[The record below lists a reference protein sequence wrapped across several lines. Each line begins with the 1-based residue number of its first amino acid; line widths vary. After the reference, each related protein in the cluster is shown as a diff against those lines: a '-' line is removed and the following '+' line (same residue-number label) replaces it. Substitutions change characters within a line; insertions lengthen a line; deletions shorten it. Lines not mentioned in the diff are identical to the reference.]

1 MINLV
6 FIHTID
12 CKFEQNNFT
21 MSVDV
26 RLLEPKTVWN
36 FFEDLNAIP
45 RGSKKEGK
53 VKEYVKNFGLGL
65 GFQTKVDDIG
75 NVIIK
80 KPATPGMEDRVGV
93 ILQGHIDMVWQK
105 NADTDFD
112 FETQGIESYIN
123 GDWVTARGTTL
134 GADNGMGV
142 AAAMALLAS
151 TNIPH
156 PALEGL
162 FTIDEETGMTG
173 AKGLQGGE
181 LDGQILLNLDTEDD
195 DEITIGCAGGVDTVG
210 LKSYK
215 EVSPE
220 SNSTGLFIKVSGLS
234 GGHSGMDI
242 HTGRGNA
249 NLILNRFLLDADK
262 FGGAISIIQGGGL
275 RNAIPREAN
284 ATLAVTDLDG
294 FTNHVNE
301 LASSIK
307 EELGTTDPNFKVEL
321 TTVET
326 PAGVLPKEEQ
336 WKLVRAIYTIPNNVW
351 RMSPDM
357 ENLTETSSN
366 LARISVVNGK
376 MSIETLQRSSVESQ
390 KWDIANGV
398 RCALEMM
405 GAEVTHSGSYP
416 GWTPKPSAPIVS
428 LMGDLYKKMYNEPAK
443 VSACHAGLECGI
455 LGTNYPD
462 VQMISFG
469 PTIKG
474 AHSPDERVKIKSVA
488 KFWDYLLAILKE
500 IPKA

>member
-1 MINLV
+1 
-6 FIHTID
+6 
-12 CKFEQNNFT
+12 
-21 MSVDV
+21 MSVEV
-26 RLLEPKTVWN
+26 RKLSPEVVWN

-45 RGSKKEGK
+45 RGSKKEDK
-53 VKEYVKNFGLGL
+53 VRAYVRDFGLSLGL
-65 GFQTKVDDIG
+65 QTKVDEIG

-80 KPATPGMEDRVGV
+80 KPATEGMEDRVGV

-123 GDWVTARGTTL
+123 GDWVTAKGTTL

-210 LKSYK
+210 TKQYT
-215 EVSPE
+215 PE
-220 SNSTGLFIKVSGLS
+220 NSDEGARGVFLKVSGLS

-242 HTGRGNA
+242 HLGRGNA
-249 NLILNRFLLDADK
+249 NLIMNRFLWNASQK
-262 FGGAISIIQGGGL
+262 YGVSISSIDGGGL
-275 RNAIPREAN
+275 RNAIPRESQAV
-284 ATLAVTDLDG
+284 LAVKDVDG
-294 FTNHVNE
+294 FKTYAKALEQDIKDE
-301 LASSIK
+301 LR
-307 EELGTTDPNFKVEL
+307 TTDPNFKL
-321 TTVET
+321 DF
-326 PAGVLPKEEQ
+326 EEVDCPTHVMPVSEQ
-336 WKLVRAIYTIPNNVW
+336 KQMIRTIYTVPNNIW

-366 LARISVVNGK
+366 LARVLVRDGAI
-376 MSIETLQRSSVESQ
+376 SIETLQRSSVESQ
-390 KWDIANGV
+390 KWDIANSV
-398 RCALEMM
+398 KCALESMD
-405 GAEVTHSGSYP
+405 ADVEHSGSYP
-416 GWTPKPSAPIVS
+416 GWTPKPDAPIVS
-428 LMGDLYKKMYNEPAK
+428 VMSELYTKMYNENPH
-443 VSACHAGLECGI
+443 VNACHAGLECGI

-474 AHSPDERVKIKSVA
+474 AHSPDERVNIKSVA
-488 KFWDYLLAILKE
+488 KFWDYLLETLVN

>member
-1 MINLV
+1 MSTEVRNL
-6 FIHTID
+6 
-12 CKFEQNNFT
+12 
-21 MSVDV
+21 S
-26 RLLEPKTVWN
+26 PKVVWGY
-36 FFEDLNAIP
+36 FEDLNAIP
-45 RGSKKEGK
+45 RGSKKEDK
-53 VKEYVKNFGLGL
+53 IREFVRQFGENLGL
-65 GFQTKVDDIG
+65 KTKVDEIG

-151 TNIPH
+151 TDIAH

-173 AKGLQGGE
+173 AKGLKGGE
-181 LDGQILLNLDTEDD
+181 LDGMILLNLDTEDD
-195 DEITIGCAGGVDTVG
+195 DELTIGCAGGVDTVG
-210 LKSYK
+210 TISYTA
-215 EVSPE
+215 ETPA
-220 SNSTGLFIKVSGLS
+220 NGSTGVFLKISGLS

-249 NLILNRFLLDADK
+249 NLILNRFLWDSEKYGVQIAE
-262 FGGAISIIQGGGL
+262 INGGGL
-275 RNAIPREAN
+275 RNAIPREGN
-284 ATLAVTDLDG
+284 ATLSVTDLAG
-294 FTNHVNE
+294 FKAHVTKLGTE
-301 LASSIK
+301 IK
-307 EELGTTDPNFKVEL
+307 EELGTTDPNFLVEV
-321 TTVET
+321 TEVAN
-326 PAGVLPKEEQ
+326 PNGVLPKELQ
-336 WKLVRAIYTIPNNVW
+336 WKLVRTIYTIPNNVW

-366 LARISVVNGK
+366 LARVLVKDGAVSL
-376 MSIETLQRSSVESQ
+376 ETLQRSSVESQ
-390 KWDIANGV
+390 KWDIANAV
-398 RCALEMM
+398 RCSMEMM
-405 GAEVTHSGSYP
+405 GADVEHSGSYP
-416 GWTPKPSAPIVS
+416 GWTPKPSAPIVGV
-428 LMGDLYKKMYNEPAK
+428 MGDLYKGMYKETAK
-443 VSACHAGLECGI
+443 VNACHAGLECGI

-474 AHSPDERVKIKSVA
+474 AHSPDERVGVKSVA
-488 KFWDYLLAILKE
+488 KFWDFLLATLKE

>member
-1 MINLV
+1 MSKEVRNL
-6 FIHTID
+6 D
-12 CKFEQNNFT
+12 
-21 MSVDV
+21 
-26 RLLEPKTVWN
+26 PKVVWGY
-36 FFEDLNAIP
+36 FEDLNAIP
-45 RGSKKEGK
+45 RGSKKEDK
-53 VKEYVKNFGLGL
+53 IREFVRQFGENLGL
-65 GFQTKVDDIG
+65 KTKVDGIG

-80 KPATPGMEDRVGV
+80 KPASPGMEDRVGV

-112 FETQGIESYIN
+112 FDTQGIETYIN
-123 GDWVTARGTTL
+123 GDWVTANGTTL

-151 TNIPH
+151 TDIAH

-173 AKGLQGGE
+173 AKGLLGGE
-181 LDGQILLNLDTEDD
+181 LDGKILLNLDTEDD
-195 DEITIGCAGGVDTVG
+195 DELTIGCAGGVDTVG
-210 LKSYK
+210 TLSYT
-215 EVSPE
+215 EETPVAG
-220 SNSTGLFIKVSGLS
+220 STGVFIKVSGLS

-249 NLILNRFLLDADK
+249 NLIINRLLWNADAYGVQIAAVD
-262 FGGAISIIQGGGL
+262 GGGL

-284 ATLAVTDLDG
+284 ATVAVTDLAG
-294 FTNHVNE
+294 FKAHVE
-301 LASSIK
+301 GLAAEIK
-307 EELGTTDPNFKVEL
+307 GELGTTDPNFVVEF
-321 TTVET
+321 TSVET
-326 PAGVLPKEEQ
+326 PSGVMPKELQ
-336 WKLVRAIYTIPNNVW
+336 WKMVRTIYTIPNNVW

-366 LARISVVNGK
+366 LARILVKEGHISL
-376 MSIETLQRSSVESQ
+376 ETLQRSSVESQ
-390 KWDIANGV
+390 KWDIANAV
-398 RCALEMM
+398 RCAMENM
-405 GAEVTHSGSYP
+405 GADVEHSGSYP

-428 LMGDLYKKMYNEPAK
+428 IMGDLYKEMFNETAK
-443 VSACHAGLECGI
+443 VNACHAGLECGI

-474 AHSPDERVKIKSVA
+474 AHSPDERVGIKSVA
-488 KFWDYLLAILKE
+488 KFWDYLLRALQN

>member
-1 MINLV
+1 
-6 FIHTID
+6 
-12 CKFEQNNFT
+12 

-26 RLLEPKTVWN
+26 RKLAPEVVWG

-45 RGSKKEGK
+45 RGSKKEDK
-53 VKEYVKNFGLGL
+53 IREYVREFGVGLGL
-65 GFQTKVDDIG
+65 ETKVDGIG

-80 KPATPGMEDRVGV
+80 KPATKGMEDRVGV

-112 FETQGIESYIN
+112 FETQGIDSFVD
-123 GDWVTARGTTL
+123 GDWVKARGTTL

-142 AAAMALLAS
+142 AAALALLAS
-151 TNIPH
+151 HDIPH

-181 LDGQILLNLDTEDD
+181 LDGKILLNLDTEDD
-195 DEITIGCAGGVDTVG
+195 DELTIGCAGGVDTVG
-210 LKSYK
+210 TLEYIP
-215 EVSPE
+215 VAPA
-220 SNSTGLFIKVSGLS
+220 TGSKGIQIKVSGLK

-249 NLILNRFLLDADK
+249 NLILNRFLWEAGDAYGVEIAEID
-262 FGGAISIIQGGGL
+262 GGGL
-275 RNAIPREAN
+275 RNAIPREAKAN
-284 ATLAVTDLDG
+284 LAVTDVKG
-294 FTNHVNE
+294 FSEFVNN
-301 LASSIK
+301 LASDIK
-307 EELGTTDPNFKVEL
+307 LELQTTDPNFTVTL
-321 TTVET
+321 TEIDV
-326 PAGVLPKEEQ
+326 PKSVVPEDEQ
-336 WKLVRAIYTIPNNVW
+336 WALGRTIYTIPNNVW

-366 LARISVVNGK
+366 LARVHVKEGK

-398 RCALEMM
+398 RAALEMM
-405 GAEVTHSGSYP
+405 GADVEHSGSYP
-416 GWTPKPSAPIVS
+416 GWTPKPSSPIVS
-428 LMGDLYKKMYNEPAK
+428 VMSDLYKKMYKEDAK
-443 VSACHAGLECGI
+443 VNACHAGLECGI

-474 AHSPDERVKIKSVA
+474 AHSPDERVNIKSVA
-488 KFWDYLLAILKE
+488 KFWDFLLESLKN

>member
-1 MINLV
+1 
-6 FIHTID
+6 
-12 CKFEQNNFT
+12 
-21 MSVDV
+21 MSAEV
-26 RLLEPKTVWN
+26 RALEPKSVWN
-36 FFEDLNAIP
+36 YFEDLNAIP
-45 RGSKKEGK
+45 RGSKKEDK
-53 VKEYVKNFGLGL
+53 IREFVKNFGLNLGL
-65 GFQTKVDDIG
+65 KTKVDEIG

-112 FETQGIESYIN
+112 FDTQGIESYIN
-123 GDWVTARGTTL
+123 GDWVTAKGTTL

-156 PALEGL
+156 PELEGL

-181 LDGQILLNLDTEDD
+181 LDGKILLNLDTEDD
-195 DEITIGCAGGVDTVG
+195 DELTIGCAGGVDTVG
-210 LKSYK
+210 TKKY
-215 EVSPE
+215 SPE
-220 SNSTGLFIKVSGLS
+220 VPNEKTGLFIKVSGLS

-262 FGGAISIIQGGGL
+262 YDVAISNINGGGL

-284 ATLAVTDLDG
+284 ATLAVGDLNG
-294 FTNHVNE
+294 FTKHVNE
-301 LASSIK
+301 LANDIK

-321 TTVET
+321 SNVDC
-326 PAGVLPKEEQ
+326 PDNVMPKEEQ
-336 WKLVRAIYTIPNNVW
+336 WKLVRTLYTIPNNIW

-366 LARISVVNGK
+366 LARVLVQDGSI
-376 MSIETLQRSSVESQ
+376 SIETLQRSSVDSQ

-398 RCALEMM
+398 RCSLEMM
-405 GAEVTHSGSYP
+405 GAEVEHSGSYP
-416 GWTPKPSAPIVS
+416 GWTPKPDSPIVS
-428 LMGDLYKKMYNEPAK
+428 VMANLYKEMYNEPAK
-443 VSACHAGLECGI
+443 VNACHAGLECGI
-455 LGTNYPD
+455 LGTNYPE

-474 AHSPDERVKIKSVA
+474 AHSPDERVGIKSVA
-488 KFWDYLLAILKE
+488 KFWDFLLATLANF
-500 IPKA
+500 PKA

>member
-1 MINLV
+1 
-6 FIHTID
+6 
-12 CKFEQNNFT
+12 

-26 RLLEPKTVWN
+26 RLLEPKSVWN

-45 RGSKKEGK
+45 RGSKKEDK
-53 VKEYVKNFGLGL
+53 VREFVKNFGLGL
-65 GFQTKVDDIG
+65 GLQTKVDDIG

-80 KPATPGMEDRVGV
+80 KPATPGMEDRVGI

-112 FETQGIESYIN
+112 FDTQGIDSYIN
-123 GDWVTARGTTL
+123 GEWVTARGTTL

-142 AAAMALLAS
+142 AASMALLAS

-173 AKGLQGGE
+173 AKGLQGGWLE
-181 LDGQILLNLDTEDD
+181 GKILLNLDTEDD

-210 LKSYK
+210 TKSYT

-220 SNSTGLFIKVSGLS
+220 ANSTGMFLKISGLS

-262 FGGAISIIQGGGL
+262 FGGAIAVFEGGGL
-275 RNAIPREAN
+275 RNAIPRESN
-284 ATLAVTDLDG
+284 ATLSVSDVTG
-294 FTNHVNE
+294 FTTHVNE
-301 LASSIK
+301 LASDIK

-321 TTVET
+321 TQVAT
-326 PAGVLPKEEQ
+326 PSGVMPKEEQ
-336 WKLVRAIYTIPNNVW
+336 WKMVRTIYTIANNVW

-366 LARISVVNGK
+366 LA
-376 MSIETLQRSSVESQ
+376 
-390 KWDIANGV
+390 
-398 RCALEMM
+398 
-405 GAEVTHSGSYP
+405 
-416 GWTPKPSAPIVS
+416 
-428 LMGDLYKKMYNEPAK
+428 
-443 VSACHAGLECGI
+443 
-455 LGTNYPD
+455 
-462 VQMISFG
+462 
-469 PTIKG
+469 
-474 AHSPDERVKIKSVA
+474 
-488 KFWDYLLAILKE
+488 
-500 IPKA
+500 

>member
-1 MINLV
+1 
-6 FIHTID
+6 
-12 CKFEQNNFT
+12 

-26 RLLEPKTVWN
+26 RKLAPEVVWG

-45 RGSKKEGK
+45 RGSKKEDK
-53 VKEYVKNFGLGL
+53 VREYVREFGVGLGL
-65 GFQTKVDDIG
+65 QTKVDGIG

-80 KPATPGMEDRVGV
+80 KPATAGMEDRVGV

-151 TNIPH
+151 KEIPH

-173 AKGLQGGE
+173 AKGLEGGE
-181 LDGQILLNLDTEDD
+181 LDGMILLNLDTEDD
-195 DEITIGCAGGVDTVG
+195 DELTIGCAGGVDTVG
-210 LKSYK
+210 TLHYDSVVPTASTKGMKLK
-215 EVSPE
+215 
-220 SNSTGLFIKVSGLS
+220 ISGLS

-249 NLILNRFLLDADK
+249 NLIMNRFLWEAGEN
-262 FGGAISIIQGGGL
+262 FGVEIAEINGGGL
-275 RNAIPREAN
+275 RNAIPREGYSIV
-284 ATLAVTDLDG
+284 AVADVDG
-294 FTNHVNE
+294 FTKFVNNLTTDITAE
-301 LASSIK
+301 LQ
-307 EELGTTDPNFKVEL
+307 TTDPNFKVEL
-321 TTVET
+321 TPVTM
-326 PAGVLPKEEQ
+326 PGSVLPKDVQ
-336 WKLVRAIYTIPNNVW
+336 WHMVRAIYALPNNVW

-366 LARISVVNGK
+366 LARVFVKDGEI
-376 MSIETLQRSSVESQ
+376 SIETLQRSSVESQ

-398 RCALEMM
+398 RASLEMM
-405 GAEVTHSGSYP
+405 GADVEHSGSYP
-416 GWTPKPSAPIVS
+416 GWTPKPSSPIVS
-428 LMGDLYKKMYNEPAK
+428 VMGDIYKDMYKEDAK
-443 VSACHAGLECGI
+443 VNACHAGLECGI

-474 AHSPDERVKIKSVA
+474 AHSPDERVEIKSVA
-488 KFWDYLLAILKE
+488 KFWDFLLETLKN

>member
-1 MINLV
+1 MSAEVRNL
-6 FIHTID
+6 
-12 CKFEQNNFT
+12 N
-21 MSVDV
+21 
-26 RLLEPKTVWN
+26 PKSVWN

-45 RGSKKEGK
+45 RGSKKEDK
-53 VKEYVKNFGLGL
+53 VREYVKDFGLSLGL
-65 GFQTKVDDIG
+65 QTKVDAIG

-80 KPATPGMEDRVGV
+80 KPATSGMEDRVGV

-123 GDWVTARGTTL
+123 GEWVTAKGTTL

-151 TNIPH
+151 TDIAH

-181 LDGQILLNLDTEDD
+181 LDGKILLNLDTEDD
-195 DEITIGCAGGVDTVG
+195 DELTIGCAGGVDTVG
-210 LKSYK
+210 IKKYEEIASESSY
-215 EVSPE
+215 S
-220 SNSTGLFIKVSGLS
+220 GIHLKVSGLS

-242 HTGRGNA
+242 HLGRGNA
-249 NLILNRFLLDADK
+249 NIILNRFLWKADEFDA
-262 FGGAISIIQGGGL
+262 SIAQIDGGGL
-275 RNAIPREAN
+275 RNAIPREAH
-284 ATLAVTDLDG
+284 ATLSVRNVDG
-294 FTNHVNE
+294 FKRFVEE
-301 LASSIK
+301 LTAEIK
-307 EELGTTDPNFKVEL
+307 EELGTTDPNFKVEFTL
-321 TTVET
+321 VEN
-326 PAGVLPKEEQ
+326 PSKILAKEEQ
-336 WKLVRAIYTIPNNVW
+336 RKLVRTLYTIPNNVW

-366 LARISVVNGK
+366 LARVLVKEGA

-390 KWDIANGV
+390 KWDIANSV

-405 GAEVTHSGSYP
+405 EANVEHSGSYP
-416 GWTPKPSAPIVS
+416 GWTPKPDSPIVS
-428 LMGDLYKKMYNEPAK
+428 VMGDLYKNMYNESAK
-443 VSACHAGLECGI
+443 VNACHAGLECGI

-474 AHSPDERVKIKSVA
+474 AHSPDERVEIKSVA
-488 KFWDYLLAILKE
+488 KFWDYLLATLKN